1 MTDADAEAPAWPAE
15 LGGVTE
21 SVIATLGPNERWNY
35 AALGLFARDRD
46 PGSDPAAAVDAVTAR
61 TWGATR
67 TRRNFERTGGGVV
80 QFTTD
85 PREFVDAA
93 LSTTEGEEPRLPG
106 AAAWVRIEATQLAT
120 GEDRGTE
127 WKDWQ
132 LKPVRVGVEREVVP
146 TTNRGF
152 NAIIEATVAASR
164 LDVPAYEEQ
173 TLRERLDYFASVVE
187 RAGGSAELEALDRI
201 EAITSWQREEEQ

>member
-1 MTDADAEAPAWPAE
+1 
-15 LGGVTE
+15 
-21 SVIATLGPNERWNY
+21 
-35 AALGLFARDRD
+35 
-46 PGSDPAAAVDAVTAR
+46 
-61 TWGATR
+61 
-67 TRRNFERTGGGVV
+67 
-80 QFTTD
+80 
-85 PREFVDAA
+85 
-93 LSTTEGEEPRLPG
+93 
-106 AAAWVRIEATQLAT
+106 VRIEATQLAT

-201 EAITSWQREEEQ
+201 EAITGWQREEEQ